1 MKITTNRQSGFSLI
15 EVLVAMVIIA
25 TGLLGVGAF
34 QATVLQARTEAKQQ
48 NEAVSLAQKQIE
60 NLRYIASVWDYDNMV
75 CYTQEDCMEEV
86 AGTTAT
92 YTLTWNFTPNERWTK
107 PPYKVVQMQLSW
119 VTPTGNTRRI
129 NINTILTRREARQTG
144 IASAYGRARLDADA
158 N

>member
-1 MKITTNRQSGFSLI
+1 MKSPNNQQSGFSLI

-75 CYTQEDCMEEV
+75 CYTQDDCTEV
-86 AGTTAT
+86 ITGTTTT
-92 YTLTWNFTPNERWTK
+92 YTLMWNFTPNDRWGK
-107 PPYKVVQMQLSW
+107 PPFKVVKMELSW
-119 VTPTGNTRRI
+119 VTPTGNTRKI
-129 NINTILTRREARQTG
+129 NLNTILTRREARQTG
-144 IASAYGRARLDADA
+144 IAAAYGRTRLDAEA